1 MEKEKSPISVQEMI
15 ERYNRELM
23 EFREKHAAAHPVSAT
38 VPAENQLDVTFP
50 MPDIERDLE
59 AMRVGNQTAAELEL
73 EPGEMIVP
81 PGTDSVETV
90 PSDPI
95 QTPTETAATNPSGQD
110 MSLGY
115 LRVAVTTGRGTIP
128 VRNAQVII
136 TRVVDGNELL
146 EQADRTDSSGVTPL
160 FTLPAVSSVYSQSP
174 GNGNPYTYY
183 TVYVRADGFYPI
195 QLKEVPLYG
204 GITSLQPVDLT
215 PVAEGGDPNRE
226 TTITEGAPANL

>member
-136 TRVVDGNELL
+136 TRDE
-146 EQADRTDSSGVTPL
+146 
-160 FTLPAVSSVYSQSP
+160 TL
-174 GNGNPYTYY
+174 
-183 TVYVRADGFYPI
+183 R
-195 QLKEVPLYG
+195 
-204 GITSLQPVDLT
+204 
-215 PVAEGGDPNRE
+215 
-226 TTITEGAPANL
+226 